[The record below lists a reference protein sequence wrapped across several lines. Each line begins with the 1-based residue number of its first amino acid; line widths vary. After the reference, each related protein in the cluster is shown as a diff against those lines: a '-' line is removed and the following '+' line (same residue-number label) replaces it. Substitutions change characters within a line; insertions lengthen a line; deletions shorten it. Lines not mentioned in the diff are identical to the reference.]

1 MERRKRQRNASI
13 KTKALDIVL
22 EAERNKR
29 EMDLPLSPTIQLAI
43 NEAVALEVKRAD
55 DSYAV
60 KLVERILFGIL
71 ALFGISAATYFV
83 NILLKGR

>member
-1 MERRKRQRNASI
+1 MERRKRQRSASI

-29 EMDLPLSPTIQLAI
+29 EMDLPISPQIQLAI
-43 NEAVALEVKRAD
+43 NEAVAKEVLRANEA
-55 DSYAV
+55 YAM

-71 ALFGISAATYFV
+71 AIAGVSATTYFV
-83 NILLKGR
+83 NLLLKK